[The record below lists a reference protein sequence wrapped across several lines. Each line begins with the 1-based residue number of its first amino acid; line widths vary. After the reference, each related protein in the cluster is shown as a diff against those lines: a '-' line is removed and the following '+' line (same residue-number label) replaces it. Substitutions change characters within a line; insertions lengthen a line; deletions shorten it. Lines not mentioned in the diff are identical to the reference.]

1 MTGRMVLRLSADWV
15 VLADDRQWMLC
26 RRRKNANSGWK
37 PLSYVASSKAVLL
50 RCLREKGAVV
60 DAQGQAALDA
70 LPESFRAWQRQMT
83 EPAPQAPVP
92 DLATAG
98 HARNW
103 GVSGAGDAAH
113 STPRSV
119 PQIPPLT
126 AVADTTDGKAAR

>member
-1 MTGRMVLRLSADWV
+1 MTGRMVLRLSATWA

-70 LPESFRAWQRQMT
+70 LPESFREWQRQMT
-83 EPAPQAPVP
+83 RPASEVSVPEP
-92 DLATAG
+92 ATAG
-98 HARNW
+98 HARNS
-103 GVSGAGDAAH
+103 VSSSTGDAAH
-113 STPRSV
+113 PTSHSV
-119 PQIPPLT
+119 PQIPPVGASAET
-126 AVADTTDGKAAR
+126 GEKEAAR